1 MKIFIIPSFKINILS
16 SKHDEDILQISYV
29 PISCT
34 LLLILFILCF
44 INFLLSKTFS
54 CSSKSIDIF
63 IPFSV
68 LMSYPFSETIQYIFY
83 FNPISLL
90 IGIPLK
96 SSSIFPI
103 TFLFVESKNFDL
115 YLLKSKYLYLKSP
128 S

>member
-63 IPFSV
+63 IPLSV

-96 SSSIFPI
+96 SSSIFPNV
-103 TFLFVESKNFDL
+103 LFVESKNFDL
-115 YLLKSKYLYLKSP
+115 YLLKSKYLYLKSH

>member
-44 INFLLSKTFS
+44 IHFLLSKTFS

-96 SSSIFPI
+96 SSSIFPNV
-103 TFLFVESKNFDL
+103 LFVESKNFDL
-115 YLLKSKYLYLKSP
+115 YLLKSKCLYLKSH

>member
-96 SSSIFPI
+96 SSSIFPNV
-103 TFLFVESKNFDL
+103 LFVESKNFDL
-115 YLLKSKYLYLKSP
+115 YLLKSKYLYIKSH

>member
-83 FNPISLL
+83 FNPTSLL

-96 SSSIFPI
+96 SSSIFPNV
-103 TFLFVESKNFDL
+103 LFVESKNFDL
-115 YLLKSKYLYLKSP
+115 YLLKSKCLYLKSH

>member
-16 SKHDEDILQISYV
+16 LKHDEDILQISYV

-96 SSSIFPI
+96 SSSIFPNV
-103 TFLFVESKNFDL
+103 LFVESKNFDL
-115 YLLKSKYLYLKSP
+115 YLLKSKYLYLKSH

>member
-16 SKHDEDILQISYV
+16 LKHDEDILQISYV

-96 SSSIFPI
+96 SSSIFPNV
-103 TFLFVESKNFDL
+103 LFVESKNFDL
-115 YLLKSKYLYLKSP
+115 YLLKSKCLYLKSH

>member
-44 INFLLSKTFS
+44 INFLLSKRFS

-96 SSSIFPI
+96 SSSIFPNV
-103 TFLFVESKNFDL
+103 LFVESKNFDL
-115 YLLKSKYLYLKSP
+115 YLLKSKYLYLKSH

>member
-96 SSSIFPI
+96 SSSIFPNV
-103 TFLFVESKNFDL
+103 LFVESKNFDL
-115 YLLKSKYLYLKSP
+115 YLLKSKYLYLKSH

>member
-16 SKHDEDILQISYV
+16 LKHDEDILQISYV

-44 INFLLSKTFS
+44 IHFLLSKTFS

-96 SSSIFPI
+96 SSSIFPNV
-103 TFLFVESKNFDL
+103 LFVESKNFDL
-115 YLLKSKYLYLKSP
+115 YLLKSKCLYLKSH

>member
-96 SSSIFPI
+96 SSSVFPNV
-103 TFLFVESKNFDL
+103 LFVESKNFDL
-115 YLLKSKYLYLKSP
+115 YLLKSKYLYLKSH